1 MFILIL
7 FFSCTEKPFF
17 DPNIPTV
24 NQELLSNVLADLHM
38 MEVHINQ
45 SGINLVTYKDS
56 LLFFKTIVLQK
67 HGVNEK
73 DFQHSLSYYA
83 QFPENYKILYD
94 KVKEKLLEIELQ
106 IPDVDEDENRFESTT
121 NSTNLK

>member
-45 SGINLVTYKDS
+45 SGIKFGNLQRLST
-56 LLFFKTIVLQK
+56 FF
-67 HGVNEK
+67 
-73 DFQHSLSYYA
+73 
-83 QFPENYKILYD
+83 
-94 KVKEKLLEIELQ
+94 
-106 IPDVDEDENRFESTT
+106 
-121 NSTNLK
+121 

>member
-83 QFPENYKILYD
+83 QFPENYKTLYD

-106 IPDVDEDENRFESTT
+106 IPDVDEDRNRFESTT
-121 NSTNLK
+121 NSTNIK

>member
-56 LLFFKTIVLQK
+56 LHFFKTIVLQK
-67 HGVNEK
+67 HRVNEK
-73 DFQHSLSYYA
+73 DFHQLLPEIASVLDEPLGDQAARRQHC
-83 QFPENYKILYD
+83 P
-94 KVKEKLLEIELQ
+94 
-106 IPDVDEDENRFESTT
+106 
-121 NSTNLK
+121 